1 MEDVS
6 LQFETSF
13 NDILLIKTNNQKKKF
28 SVANL
33 SINGVEVSFLIEY
46 FSVKREDSETTF

>member
-13 NDILLIKTNNQKKKF
+13 NDILLIKTNNQKEKF

-33 SINGVEVSFLIEY
+33 SMNGVEVNFLVVY
-46 FSVKREDSETTF
+46 FSVKRKDSETTF

>member
-33 SINGVEVSFLIEY
+33 SINGVEVSFLVEY

>member
-13 NDILLIKTNNQKKKF
+13 NDILLIKTNNQKEKF

-33 SINGVEVSFLIEY
+33 SMNAVEVNFLVVY
-46 FSVKREDSETTF
+46 FSVKRKDSETTF

>member
-13 NDILLIKTNNQKKKF
+13 NDILLIKTNNQNEKF

-33 SINGVEVSFLIEY
+33 SMNGVEVNFLVVY

>member
-13 NDILLIKTNNQKKKF
+13 NDILLIKTNNQREKF

-33 SINGVEVSFLIEY
+33 SMNGVEVNFLVVY

>member
-28 SVANL
+28 YVANL
-33 SINGVEVSFLIEY
+33 SINGVEVSFLVEY